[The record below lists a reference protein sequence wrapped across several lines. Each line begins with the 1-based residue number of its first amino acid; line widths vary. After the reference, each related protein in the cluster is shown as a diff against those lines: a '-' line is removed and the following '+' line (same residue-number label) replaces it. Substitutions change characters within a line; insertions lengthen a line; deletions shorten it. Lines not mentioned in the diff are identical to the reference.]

1 MNYLYIKELE
11 IKEIEWI
18 KKFPK
23 LIRSIIEKVIKKS
36 NIILTKK
43 IDKNKIIWCIP
54 NIEEK
59 NVEKKIHR
67 KIEKS
72 RIQQLKI
79 ILSKK
84 IKKKNWNLQNR
95 KIVEGKIIFLEYL
108 DKVLEKILQEEL
120 ALQDIY
126 FLTNEYNEQNRKVI
140 NKIAHKIK
148 SMNII
153 TKEIRSYSRLERTMQ
168 EQGIAFCVANNK
180 RKSLKRAKIIVN
192 MNFTNEEINQYTI
205 FRNAMFINLTQEKIN
220 LKGFEGII
228 IQDMKLQLEKEEQEW
243 IEKNNLREDFKQIE
257 IYESIIKEEKSSIH
271 ILELYG
277 NNVEIGEKELR
288 NWKKILTNE
297 QN

>member
-18 KKFPK
+18 NKLPK
-23 LIRSIIEKVIKKS
+23 LIRNITEKVIKKS

-59 NVEKKIHR
+59 NVEKKIYR

-84 IKKKNWNLQNR
+84 IKKKNWNLENR
-95 KIVEGKIIFLEYL
+95 KIVEGKTIFLEYL
-108 DKVLEKILQEEL
+108 DKVLEKILQQEL

-140 NKIAHKIK
+140 NKIAPKTK

-153 TKEIRSYSRLERTMQ
+153 TKEIRNYSRLEGKMFK
-168 EQGIAFCVANNK
+168 QGIAFCVANNK
-180 RKSLKRAKIIVN
+180 RKSLKRAKIIIN
-192 MNFTNEEINQYTI
+192 LDFTNEEINQYTI

-220 LKGFEGII
+220 IKGFEGII
-228 IQDMKLQLEKEEQEW
+228 IQDMKLALEKEEQDW
-243 IEKNNLREDFKQIE
+243 IEKNNLKDGFKQIE
-257 IYESIIKEEKSSIH
+257 IYESIMEKQKKKIH
-271 ILELYG
+271 IKELYG
-277 NNVEIGEKELR
+277 NNVAISEKELR

>member
-1 MNYLYIKELE
+1 
-11 IKEIEWI
+11 
-18 KKFPK
+18 
-23 LIRSIIEKVIKKS
+23 
-36 NIILTKK
+36 
-43 IDKNKIIWCIP
+43 
-54 NIEEK
+54 
-59 NVEKKIHR
+59 
-67 KIEKS
+67 
-72 RIQQLKI
+72 
-79 ILSKK
+79 
-84 IKKKNWNLQNR
+84 
-95 KIVEGKIIFLEYL
+95 
-108 DKVLEKILQEEL
+108 
-120 ALQDIY
+120 
-126 FLTNEYNEQNRKVI
+126 
-140 NKIAHKIK
+140 
-148 SMNII
+148 MNII

-192 MNFTNEEINQYTI
+192 INFTNEEINQYTI

-277 NNVEIGEKELR
+277 NNVEIGEKELQ